1 MQITQYALN
10 FLKISLKNTKESN
23 FKNILKPIFALVKP

>member
-10 FLKISLKNTKESN
+10 FLEISLKNTKESH
-23 FKNILKPIFALVKP
+23 FKNILKLIFALVKP